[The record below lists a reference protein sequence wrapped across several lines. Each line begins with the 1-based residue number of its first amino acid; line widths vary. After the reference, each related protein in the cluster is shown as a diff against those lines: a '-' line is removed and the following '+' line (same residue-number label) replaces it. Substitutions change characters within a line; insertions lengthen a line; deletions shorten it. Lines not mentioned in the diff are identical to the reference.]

1 MVCIEQVL
9 EKSSA
14 YNMASAQPRVP
25 GIFTLLRRNV
35 IGFFIGDEQKAAV
48 AGVKETFCNNSRQV

>member
-48 AGVKETFCNNSRQV
+48 AGVKETF